1 MKTLGLIFSF
11 ITLFANA
18 QKFDLEVSISGFKKP
33 GGKVYVAIYDNED
46 NFLKKQKFGIIKQID
61 GNKITVTFTDVPK
74 GIYAVSCYYDF
85 NNNGKLDTNLF
96 GIPKEQY
103 GTSNGASGFMGPP
116 KFEDAKF
123 TLSEN
128 KKININ
134 L

>member
-85 NNNGKLDTNLF
+85 NNNGKLDTNFL